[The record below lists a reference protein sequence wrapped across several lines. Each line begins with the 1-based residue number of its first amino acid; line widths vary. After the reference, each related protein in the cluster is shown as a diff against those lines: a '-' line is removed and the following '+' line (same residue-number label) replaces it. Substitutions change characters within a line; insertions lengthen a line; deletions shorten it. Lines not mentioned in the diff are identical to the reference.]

1 MKKSKKHNIL
11 NVVVIAFSTFVLFI
25 LIISYNKSKSKITD
39 LPPEPK
45 QNKYQLPNCLNDI
58 PKPDSRRHI
67 VKPPLGKVTIVCCN
81 STKGTL
87 NIEVHP
93 TWAPNGAKRFLE
105 MVQSDFFSTRIGLFR
120 SMKGFIVQ
128 FGIAGDPEVHQK
140 YRKAGNLKDDP
151 PWLPQG
157 PSGREINGV
166 KRYQRGY
173 LGYAGAGNNS
183 RQTQL
188 IMAYSDNLY
197 LGGGC
202 PWEVPFAQLLG
213 EASYR
218 TLDSFYTGYG
228 EKPSQGKLMK
238 RGARYLDE
246 EFPLI
251 DFITSCHVTRED
263 IPWEPPTL

>member
-11 NVVVIAFSTFVLFI
+11 NVVVIVFSTFVLFI
-25 LIISYNKSKSKITD
+25 LIISYNTSKSKITD

-166 KRYQRGY
+166 KRYAR
-173 LGYAGAGNNS
+173 LARSELVRPLLRNDRLFPLLSTVNS
-183 RQTQL
+183 R
-188 IMAYSDNLY
+188 
-197 LGGGC
+197 
-202 PWEVPFAQLLG
+202 
-213 EASYR
+213 
-218 TLDSFYTGYG
+218 
-228 EKPSQGKLMK
+228 
-238 RGARYLDE
+238 
-246 EFPLI
+246 
-251 DFITSCHVTRED
+251 
-263 IPWEPPTL
+263 